1 MKYENLV
8 NGGNMIDK
16 QHICYNGKAKDF
28 KPLEAILL
36 TKMFGNVYEKLEP
49 EDFATD
55 TVMPVLED

>member
-1 MKYENLV
+1 
-8 NGGNMIDK
+8 MIDK

-28 KPLEAILL
+28 KPLENVIL